1 MLIEKGT
8 DSFLLWL
15 ADQHE
20 RALPEYARVRPKYY
34 YYYEWMRKRLG
45 ERFPEGLPEPVVD
58 KLLALDAGE
67 LDLLLQY
74 PQAIAGQAAEFVQVL
89 EAQGADALATYRSPT
104 LSWEEVKA
112 LKVRGREGLAM
123 LAGIIWCTHRTCT
136 RYLRTRV
143 LVRTYLCASTYSTDV
158 CTCMYTRVRRTVS
171 RRVIS
176 SILKNNIHVLP
187 PTGARHRGPCPRL
200 PRPRGGLHRSQRA
213 EGHQPR
219 PGRGGGRR
227 RLDARGEIGCVPRRG
242 PGHTRPLEIDVRAN
256 CQRGFSC
263 MHTWRRVD
271 PESQSH

>member
-20 RALPEYARVRPKYY
+20 RARPEYARVRPKYY

-112 LKVRGREGLAM
+112 LKAAM
-123 LAGIIWCTHRTCT
+123 DMTPGAVKERSLWSVIDHDLPKQGDASQENYWIIRFT
-136 RYLRTRV
+136 LF
-143 LVRTYLCASTYSTDV
+143 
-158 CTCMYTRVRRTVS
+158 
-171 RRVIS
+171 
-176 SILKNNIHVLP
+176 
-187 PTGARHRGPCPRL
+187 
-200 PRPRGGLHRSQRA
+200 
-213 EGHQPR
+213 E
-219 PGRGGGRR
+219 
-227 RLDARGEIGCVPRRG
+227 
-242 PGHTRPLEIDVRAN
+242 
-256 CQRGFSC
+256 
-263 MHTWRRVD
+263 
-271 PESQSH
+271 